1 MKKLTIYG
9 MGMILLF
16 AGCSNN
22 EKEARARYE
31 KAADLYERNDL
42 FAARN
47 EIDSIRL
54 YYPGEVNVLKDAIEL
69 KRLVELKETE
79 RNIAYCDSLLPIRL
93 EESGELNKN
102 FVMEKDTLYQDMGN
116 YVWKQ
121 QTIERNT
128 ERSYIR
134 CKVSEDGV
142 MALESVYFG
151 SRPLNHTG
159 IKVSVKDDLF
169 AETASILYDGGQNYR
184 FKDLGNTTEVVTY
197 KGENAVDAI
206 KFIYVNAGE
215 RIKVEYTGGKA
226 YTIYMADADK
236 KALVATYNLAIVL
249 SDLDTLRRERDK
261 AIKRKAYLEGKLKK
275 E

>member
-1 MKKLTIYG
+1 MKRLAIYS

-16 AGCSNN
+16 AGCNNN
-22 EKEARARYE
+22 EKEARARYG
-31 KAADLYERNDL
+31 KAVDLYEQNDL

-54 YYPGEVNVLKDAIEL
+54 YYPGEINVLKDAIEL
-69 KRLVELKETE
+69 KRLVELKETD
-79 RNIAYCDSLLPIRL
+79 RNIAYCDSLLPIRQ
-93 EESGELNKN
+93 EEAGVLNKN
-102 FVMEKDTLYQDMGN
+102 FIMEKDTLYQDTGN

-121 QTIERNT
+121 QTIERNV

-151 SRPLNHTG
+151 NRPLNHTG
-159 IKVSVKDDLF
+159 IKVSVKYGFF
-169 AETASILYDGGQNYR
+169 AETASIPYDGGTNYR
-184 FKDLGNTTEVVTY
+184 FQDLGNTTEVVTY
-197 KGENAVDAI
+197 KGENAVDAV
-206 KFIYVNAGE
+206 KFIYANAGE

-236 KALVATYNLAIVL
+236 KALVATYDLATVL
-249 SDLDTLRRERDK
+249 SDVDTLLREREK
-261 AIKRKAYLEGKLKK
+261 AIKRKAYLEGKLTK